1 MSSPENRQAPLKP
14 VGSPP
19 PRPPDVDLG
28 FWLWVIALPL
38 LVIGYVT
45 DAVTL
50 PQTRGS
56 VVVLAITLLFVVVL
70 TAVVVT
76 FLILMRQGYRWTRT
90 LLTGGGLVGIVSV
103 ATGVFNADRPAVAA
117 VIFAVTGIVGAVLIA
132 GGMVLLHR
140 KEAQEFFTR

>member
-1 MSSPENRQAPLKP
+1 MSSPEHRQPPL
-14 VGSPP
+14 SPTGTP
-19 PRPPDVDLG
+19 SPRPPDVDLG

-50 PQTRGS
+50 PAAHNS
-56 VVVLAITLLFVVVL
+56 ALVLVMTGLFITVL

-76 FLILMRQGYRWTRT
+76 FLILMRQGYRWART

-117 VIFAVTGIVGAVLIA
+117 VIFAVTGIIGAVLIA
-132 GGMVLLHR
+132 GGIFLLHR
-140 KEAQEFFTR
+140 KDAQEFFTR

>member
-1 MSSPENRQAPLKP
+1 MSSPENRQAPLTP
-14 VGSPP
+14 TGPPP

-50 PQTRGS
+50 PQTRNS
-56 VVVLAITLLFVVVL
+56 VVVLAITVLFICVL
-70 TAVVVT
+70 TAVVIT
-76 FLILMRQGYRWTRT
+76 FLILMRQGYRWART

-103 ATGVFNADRPAVAA
+103 ATGVFNTDRPAVGA
-117 VIFAVTGIVGAVLIA
+117 VVFAVTGIIGAVLIA
-132 GGMVLLHR
+132 GGIFLLHR
-140 KEAQEFFTR
+140 KEAHEFFTR